1 MTQAVALGEGVALTD
16 ITAVGLAERED
27 GIPVPFE
34 GATDD
39 EGNGGGVTED
49 GECDMVGNDGRRSS
63 SSSSVAAAR

>member
-16 ITAVGLAERED
+16 ITAVGLED
-27 GIPVPFE
+27 GIPVPCE
-34 GATDD
+34 GAADD
-39 EGNGGGVTED
+39 DGNGGGVTKD